1 MAPNFSTMEAKRELK
16 LDCLEDFDGRSK
28 AALMPK
34 NRENTIT
41 VLRPARTWNS
51 SRLTQ
56 LGDNKDQAE
65 SSTRKISSS
74 CIKTGSPRGNS
85 IRKTKSLSAQFL
97 VNIDELINN
106 VTSAFD
112 ESDTVFSRTL
122 SNELFSLT
130 GSSLHP
136 SDEISDVMRLQ
147 KPCHE
152 DGKMALPIY
161 LNFEDI
167 KYKVPVKGKKHPI
180 AEKSIVDGVTGSS
193 LKQRIGF
200 VLQDDIVFP
209 HLTVK
214 EILTYAALLCL
225 PNTLTQEQKDRA
237 THIIT
242 ELGLE
247 RCQVTIIGG
256 PFEKGISGG
265 ERKRLCIGNE
275 ILLNPSLLFLDEIL
289 LNPSL
294 LFLDSTTALRI
305 VQVLHSIAE
314 AGKTIHQPSS
324 RLFSKFDKLILLGK
338 GSSLYSG
345 KASEAMV
352 YFSSIGCSL
361 LIAMN
366 PAKFLIDL
374 ANGNMKDKSVTS
386 ELEDKFLAGSQKI
399 EAKDGRPSPVDVQV
413 HEVYNQYSIEVIIVQ
428 LFSSTGEGLPNN
440 FWGLNEISNPTF

>member
-1 MAPNFSTMEAKRELK
+1 MEAKRELK

-65 SSTRKISSS
+65 SSIRKISSS

-147 KPCHE
+147 KPCH
-152 DGKMALPIY
+152 
-161 LNFEDI
+161 
-167 KYKVPVKGKKHPI
+167 VKGKKHPI
-180 AEKSIVDGVTGSS
+180 AEKSIVDGVTGSVNPGEVLAVMGPSGGGKTTLLNLLSGRVKLNSGTITYNQQPYNQS
-193 LKQRIGF
+193 LKQR
-200 VLQDDIVFP
+200 
-209 HLTVK
+209 
-214 EILTYAALLCL
+214 
-225 PNTLTQEQKDRA
+225 
-237 THIIT
+237 
-242 ELGLE
+242 
-247 RCQVTIIGG
+247 CQVTTIGG
-256 PFEKGISGG
+256 SFVKGISGG

-428 LFSSTGEGLPNN
+428 LFSALERVCPIIFGASTKSQTPP
-440 FWGLNEISNPTF
+440 FDT